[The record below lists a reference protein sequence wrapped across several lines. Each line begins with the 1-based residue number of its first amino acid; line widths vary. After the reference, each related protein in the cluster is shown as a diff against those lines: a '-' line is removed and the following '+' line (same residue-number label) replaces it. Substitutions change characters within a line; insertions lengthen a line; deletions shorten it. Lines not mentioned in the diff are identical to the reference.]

1 MAQLSQCT
9 RSIIRTYCQQ
19 VNMPPDVERRK
30 TYVVRSLIYGAA
42 LMLDNGELPMTPDVM
57 EAIRSAIVREFDLA

>member
-1 MAQLSQCT
+1 M
-9 RSIIRTYCQQ
+9 
-19 VNMPPDVERRK
+19 ERRK